1 VATARHDLTGKRI
14 LVTGGAS
21 GLGRAAA
28 RVFRDLGART
38 AIADLNA
45 ESLAEAA
52 RDVGAE
58 ATVAGNVT
66 IEADC
71 NAMVAAT
78 VAALGGLDG
87 VLHSAGVSD
96 QVCEALDLDVDWWQR
111 GLDINLRG
119 TLLIARAAGR
129 VMVQQG
135 FGSIVNISS
144 VNGLGGIPRRHSYGP
159 AKAAVAMLTRN
170 LACEWGARGVRVN
183 AVAPGYIDSPMVS
196 RLAQEGK
203 LDLERLQNRT
213 PLARLGQAPEVGHA
227 AAFLL
232 SDASSYVSGAILPVD
247 GGWTAYGGPGDVRTA

>member
-1 VATARHDLTGKRI
+1 
-14 LVTGGAS
+14 
-21 GLGRAAA
+21 
-28 RVFRDLGART
+28 
-38 AIADLNA
+38 
-45 ESLAEAA
+45 
-52 RDVGAE
+52 
-58 ATVAGNVT
+58 
-66 IEADC
+66 
-71 NAMVAAT
+71 
-78 VAALGGLDG
+78 
-87 VLHSAGVSD
+87 VSD